1 MSFLVENSRSFLRA
15 AKRDLE
21 EGEYNLAMFHAE
33 QALQLCVKYKL
44 YLKYGDYPKTH
55 RLKELLGALRQSHD
69 PLVVDLLE
77 EAHIGSRAS
86 P

>member
-33 QALQLCVKYKL
+33 QALQLCVISCISN
-44 YLKYGDYPKTH
+44 T
-55 RLKELLGALRQSHD
+55 ATTLRR
-69 PLVVDLLE
+69 
-77 EAHIGSRAS
+77 IG
-86 P
+86 